1 MPESFLKKML
11 SIKPKPRI
19 AVAGVGGCGCR
30 AVQILASSW
39 SWLHGVDFVNA
50 DTDFQELVRSPAGT
64 HVWLGERLT
73 RGLGADG
80 SPELGRRAAL
90 ESLGSIR
97 DALQGADVVFVV
109 CGMGGGT
116 GTGAAPVVARTAR
129 SMGALALGLARMPF
143 KNEHASRIAC
153 ARKGIRKFG
162 RHATLLFHPPS
173 ANDRLL
179 ALMEESPFLESV
191 AAEVDRALFFG
202 VKDWTGHDIRIA
214 YLSRDDEGFLFD
226 DRWLWQR
233 WNRRRKGSSERR
245 CQHPAGRHGHG

>member
-109 CGMGGGT
+109 CGMGGGYS
-116 GTGAAPVVARTAR
+116 GTRNFDKSGVACYAPPACIRLPQQPQH
-129 SMGALALGLARMPF
+129 GGLPCPENVELLRR
-143 KNEHASRIAC
+143 AS
-153 ARKGIRKFG
+153 K
-162 RHATLLFHPPS
+162 AT
-173 ANDRLL
+173 
-179 ALMEESPFLESV
+179 
-191 AAEVDRALFFG
+191 
-202 VKDWTGHDIRIA
+202 
-214 YLSRDDEGFLFD
+214 
-226 DRWLWQR
+226 
-233 WNRRRKGSSERR
+233 SS
-245 CQHPAGRHGHG
+245 